1 MKRALKNFRIRLK
14 MITSHGTIAVLAVLC
29 STLALYGV
37 AGLIVNLTTLH
48 EDAMGCFDAA
58 ADLMYATSDI
68 DRDILGTISGGS
80 TDYYS
85 QMEASVNE
93 NIAAI
98 QTAFETLD
106 THLGNFCETDAVFT
120 LSEQLEQ
127 MFNESEPVRT
137 RILQYLKNGE
147 FAEADT
153 LYMEDYRV
161 SLSRITAAADELK
174 SAIYQAADDY
184 CVYSRTVSNGG
195 VLVILVLIVV
205 CLIIGTLLT
214 HIVSDSVRLP
224 VTQLMAASEQMKE
237 GNLSAA
243 DSITYESND
252 ELGNLAASMRETM
265 QFLHSYITEI
275 SDTLHRMANGDLSIE
290 ESSITEF
297 RGDFA
302 SIRESMTYI
311 LSHLNSTLG
320 SINQA
325 AEQVNSGAVQIA
337 SGAQT
342 LAQGASEQAA
352 SVEELSSAVADISQQ
367 INMTAANANSA
378 MESTRSTS
386 DQAEMCSV
394 HMEKMMAAMAD
405 ITDKSSQINRIIKTI
420 DDIAFQTNILAL
432 NAAVEAARAG
442 AAGKGFAVVADEVRN
457 LAAKS
462 AEAAKNT
469 TELIES
475 TVSAVNN
482 GTKVLADT
490 ADTLAGVVNDSRK
503 ASDLAGQIADAAA
516 GQATAVVQIS
526 QSIEVISGVVNST
539 SSTAEESAASS
550 QELSGQATMLSGM
563 LEQFKL
569 RQADAYGYR

>member
-1 MKRALKNFRIRLK
+1 MKKTGKKTRVGVRGAILIPIVLANVVIMGLLGFIAIRQSDTNFRNLTAQIAGVAAEYAAASVDADLLPAIVPGAEDTEEYQTILNALCDVMAKNPILYAYTLTTDGTNVYNGVVAGFEEKIGTKSNVVYSHVADAFAGSSVQDNTIHETAYGMLINSYVPIKDANGKVIAILGCAYNAAEVLK
-14 MITSHGTIAVLAVLC
+14 DASTLNVVVNIVVAVGVILMSAVCLAVVRQVTKPLE
-29 STLALYGV
+29 
-37 AGLIVNLTTLH
+37 N
-48 EDAMGCFDAA
+48 
-58 ADLMYATSDI
+58 ATE
-68 DRDILGTISGGS
+68 ILGKVRNCDLQEYSDQNIPNNAIGDIIKDSVTMSDGLRVIIHDISS
-80 TDYYS
+80 LLE
-85 QMEASVNE
+85 QMGR
-93 NIAAI
+93 
-98 QTAFETLD
+98 
-106 THLGNFCETDAVFT
+106 GNFRVETACEENYIGDYREILASIRSIRDRLRDT
-120 LSEQLEQ
+120 LSEI
-127 MFNESEPVRT
+127 
-137 RILQYLKNGE
+137 RI
-147 FAEADT
+147 
-153 LYMEDYRV
+153 
-161 SLSRITAAADELK
+161 
-174 SAIYQAADDY
+174 
-184 CVYSRTVSNGG
+184 
-195 VLVILVLIVV
+195 
-205 CLIIGTLLT
+205 
-214 HIVSDSVRLP
+214 
-224 VTQLMAASEQMKE
+224 
-237 GNLSAA
+237 
-243 DSITYESND
+243 
-252 ELGNLAASMRETM
+252 
-265 QFLHSYITEI
+265 
-275 SDTLHRMANGDLSIE
+275 
-290 ESSITEF
+290 SSQQVNT
-297 RGDFA
+297 G
-302 SIRESMTYI
+302 
-311 LSHLNSTLG
+311 
-320 SINQA
+320 
-325 AEQVNSGAVQIA
+325 AEQVAAGS
-337 SGAQT
+337 QT
-342 LAQGASEQAA
+342 ISQGAAQQFA
-352 SVEELSSAVADISQQ
+352 SVDDLSGNVEHIVQQ

-442 AAGKGFAVVADEVRN
+442 VAGKGFAVVADEGRN

-482 GTKVLADT
+482 GTKVLTDT